1 MLQKLKNKFFK
12 FLSKVFLL
20 IELLL
25 GIRFVLR
32 FLGANEKTYIVNFFY
47 RSTNFLIFLFRGIF
61 SNVNW
66 GGFTLDLVVLSAMV
80 GYFLF
85 FLILKKIFD

>member
-1 MLQKLKNKFFK
+1 MWGKLKNKFLKLLFK
-12 FLSKVFLL
+12 LLVFS
-20 IELLL
+20 ESLL
-25 GIRFVLR
+25 GIRLILR

-61 SNVNW
+61 KDINFK
-66 GGFTLDLVVLSAMV
+66 GFTLDLVVLSAMV

-85 FLILKKIFD
+85 FLILKKLLE